1 MKKWFITCGIVLGMM
16 SSTAW
21 ADARSDLQS
30 RLGKIN
36 SFSASF
42 EQTVT
47 GPSGAAI
54 QQGEGKLAVTRPN
67 LFRWEAKTPDESLL
81 VTDGKTLWFFNPFVE
96 QVTISNLKDATS
108 NTPFVLLTRNNPS
121 DWAKYNITQK
131 GDQFT
136 LKPIKSDGNMKQFD
150 LTVTPAGVIKGFS
163 VVEMDGQKSQ
173 TVLSRFSTSAV
184 SKSQFSFTV
193 PKGVEIDDQR
203 N

>member
-81 VTDGKTLWFFNPFVE
+81 VTAGKTLWFFNPFVE

-173 TVLSRFSTSAV
+173 TVLNRFSTSAV

>member
-16 SSTAW
+16 SSTVW
-21 ADARSDLQS
+21 ADARSDLQN

-150 LTVTPAGVIKGFS
+150 LTVT
-163 VVEMDGQKSQ
+163 
-173 TVLSRFSTSAV
+173 
-184 SKSQFSFTV
+184 
-193 PKGVEIDDQR
+193 
-203 N
+203 